1 MNLFSK
7 EKDLIFKI
15 TNMVLVIWFVVGV
28 VLFWV
33 QLTNVILRT
42 ETMTYEVYRSRNC
55 NNYYECEDCEGIQ
68 SPKYYVNCE
77 EEYDN
82 YVYYSEDNEREDLK
96 QLFIF
101 FGNALIVSGVIYFI
115 NRRNK

>member
-42 ETMTYEVYRSRNC
+42 EPMTYEVY
-55 NNYYECEDCEGIQ
+55 NNRMCKYYEENDIE
-68 SPKYYVNCE
+68 YDNCE
-77 EEYDN
+77 EDYDN

-96 QLFIF
+96 QLFMF
-101 FGNALIVSGVIYFI
+101 FGNILIVSGVIYFI